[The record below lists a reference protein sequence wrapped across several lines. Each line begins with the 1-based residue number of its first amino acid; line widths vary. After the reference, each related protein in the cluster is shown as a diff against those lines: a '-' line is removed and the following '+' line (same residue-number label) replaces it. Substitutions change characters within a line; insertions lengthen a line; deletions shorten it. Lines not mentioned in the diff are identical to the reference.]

1 MPRAVAKAVS
11 TVIVIFRILLQML
24 LFSFPIRIYLT
35 FIITDCHSER
45 SEDELLRTPSEKSRL
60 HGVAEN
66 VNVTEILRY
75 TTFRS
80 G

>member
-11 TVIVIFRILLQML
+11 TVIVIFKILLQIL
-24 LFSFPIRIYLT
+24 LFSFSIRIYLT

-45 SEDELLRTPSEKSRL
+45 SEESRL
-60 HGVAEN
+60 HSVAEN
-66 VNVTEILRY
+66 VNVTEIPRY